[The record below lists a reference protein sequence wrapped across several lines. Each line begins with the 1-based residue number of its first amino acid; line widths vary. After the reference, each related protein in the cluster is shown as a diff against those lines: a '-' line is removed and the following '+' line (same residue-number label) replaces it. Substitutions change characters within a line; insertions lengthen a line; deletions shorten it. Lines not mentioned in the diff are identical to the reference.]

1 MSIAYID
8 IETSINNTQT
18 IYDYGAEKDGKI
30 LHTKDLEEFRNFIA
44 DTNFLCGHNIIKHD
58 LIVLSSKFDT
68 SKFIPIDT
76 LYLSPLLYPEE
87 DSHELGKEEKLLDE
101 QINNPL
107 TDSLKAKDLFFKEI
121 SDFNNLPENLKLIYA
136 KILINTNEFKGFFK
150 YINAEIPNNE
160 EFISLLKQEFQNL
173 ICENANF
180 NELISDYPIEFAYA
194 LSTIKSN
201 SESIKVSKWVTN
213 NFQSIYKVIEKLRNM
228 PCNNCSYCSTNLNIF
243 YMLNYIFKYPS
254 FRKYGNKPLQE
265 QAAQSAINGESL
277 LAIFPTGGGK
287 SITFQLPALMQG
299 KAVNGLTV
307 VISPLQSLM
316 KDQIDDLKE
325 LDITNATTINGLLDP
340 IERTANFNLLIENKV
355 NLIYIAPESLRS
367 ESMKNALFEQ
377 NIIRFVIDEAHCFS
391 TWGQE
396 FRVDYQYIGNFINE
410 YQEKVKKKI
419 PVSCFTATAK
429 QQVIQD
435 ITNYFKD
442 RLNIVDLKIYKAES
456 KRENLH
462 YDIVECKDNDEKY
475 KIIRE
480 KLSVKNVPTIIYCAR
495 TKKTIEIADR
505 LTKEGIEA
513 KAFNGKMSLQEKK
526 DNMDAFMHNKVSV
539 IVATSAFGM
548 GVNKKDVK
556 LVIHYEISD
565 SLENYIQEA
574 GRAGRSQ
581 EIQADCLI
589 LFNKDD
595 ANKHFNLLNKTKLTF
610 NEIYNLWNNIKKTVP
625 EPGKPKDAPRFV
637 SSPALAKESGW
648 QRGEEE
654 VDTSI
659 KTAVSILEQRNY
671 VERCN
676 NKYLVKATSI
686 NKDIDSFADGDRIIN
701 EFKDIFKGKEFDYA
715 KRILNDLISDKYKE
729 LAGNV
734 NTKPN
739 AELLAYR
746 LGIPE
751 ISVINCINKMR
762 KIGVVA
768 DADDM
773 TVYLSPKT
781 TSDSMHKILGKY
793 SYIWQVISEYFVDRV
808 FTLNIKDINEKL
820 ISSLNTPKRTY
831 IKNIKNILYFLI
843 EKDYIKRK
851 GDKHNDNSWTVETL
865 ISLDKLKEISELRSN
880 ICKYVINRLY
890 SKLDRVIFY
899 NKEKVPIHFSHK
911 ELLDEQHIRLDLLTE
926 EFDIT
931 NEALDEALLYL
942 VRCNILNISG
952 NFLVLYNR
960 LGVKRLNF
968 DNKKKFTQDDYSFLA
983 NFYKQKTHQIHI
995 ANKYC
1000 NIMLENPQKAEEFA
1014 LDYFKLSEK
1023 KFLKKY
1029 FTKQER
1035 KEIDRNIT
1043 AEKYNEIFG
1052 KLSEEQLEVMND
1064 SDSQFIVVA
1073 AGPGSGKTRLLVRK
1087 LASLLTVEQ
1096 IPAEQLLMLT
1106 FSRAAATEFKIRLRK
1121 IVPNL
1126 TNIAI
1131 KTFHSFCFDLLGRKG
1146 DLISIKEII
1155 PLATELIK
1163 ANQVEPKS
1171 ITKQVIVIDEAQDMD
1186 ENEYNLLEALIERNE
1201 NIKIIAVGDDDQ
1213 NIYEFRKS
1221 NSKYM
1226 SSFLKKDNSKKYEL
1240 TTNYRSAKEIIE
1252 FSNYYI
1258 KKLHSIRLKEKEIK
1272 PINEEK
1278 KGIVKITK
1286 YYSPYFEENVIN
1298 ELVNLPQGSKCIA
1311 TNTNEE
1317 ALIVLSKLLEI
1328 GIKAKLIQSNDKFNL
1343 YNLLEIRDF
1352 LTDLK
1357 LNNKS
1362 PQITQENWDKSVSYI
1377 KDKYKNSLTIE
1388 IISNIFERFNEEN
1401 PKYKYKTDFEEFI
1414 KESSLDSF
1422 YKPDEDTV
1430 YVSTIHQTKGRE
1442 FDYVFIL
1449 LKNTN
1454 ILCNDETI
1462 RKLYVGFTR
1471 AKKYLSF
1478 HVYNVNFSLFKNL
1491 KFVEFYENK
1500 SKFPAPDKIILNLT
1514 LGNVYLNYFKPH
1526 KKVIMKLRPGNS
1538 LHYEKNNTFS
1548 VYLKGQKY
1556 NIMKLEKDTYKDLQA
1571 KLDDKWIISKVYI
1584 RFIVAYKFKEE
1595 PDKEY
1600 AVIIPTIE
1608 LQKNDFPVN
1617 KNGV

>member
-8 IETSINNTQT
+8 LETSINNTQT

-30 LHTKDLEEFRNFIA
+30 LHTTDIEEFKTFIS
-44 DTNFLCGHNIIKHD
+44 DTSFLCGHNIIKHD
-58 LIVLSSKFDT
+58 LVALSSKFDI

-76 LYLSPLLYPEE
+76 LYLSPLLYPEK
-87 DSHELGKEEKLLDE
+87 DSYELGKEEKLFDE
-101 QINNPL
+101 QSNNPL
-107 TDSLKAKDLFFKEI
+107 TDSIKAKDLFLKEI
-121 SDFNNLPENLKLIYA
+121 CDFNDLPENLKQIYTR
-136 KILINTNEFKGFFK
+136 ILINTNEFRGFFK

-160 EFISLLKQEFQNL
+160 NFISLLKLEFQNL
-173 ICENANF
+173 LCENANF
-180 NELISDYPIEFAYA
+180 NELINDYPIELAYA
-194 LSTIKSN
+194 LSIIKN
-201 SESIKVSKWVTN
+201 NKESINISKWVTN
-213 NFQSIYKVIEKLRNM
+213 NFQSIYKVIETLRNI

-243 YMLNYIFKYPS
+243 YMLNHIFKYPS

-316 KDQIDDLKE
+316 KDQIDDLKKF
-325 LDITNATTINGLLDP
+325 DVTNATTINGLLDP
-340 IERTANFNLLIENKV
+340 IERKANFNLLIENKV

-410 YQEKVKKKI
+410 YQEKAKKNI

-442 RLNIVDLKIYKAES
+442 RLDKDLQIYEAES

-462 YDIVECKDNDEKY
+462 YDIVECKDNEEKY
-475 KIIRE
+475 KKIRDI
-480 KLSVKNVPTIIYCAR
+480 LSVNKVPTIIYCAR

-526 DNMDAFMHNKVSV
+526 DNMEAFMNNKVSV

-556 LVIHYEISD
+556 LVIHYDISD

-625 EPGKPKDAPRFV
+625 EPGKPSDAPRFV

-671 VERCN
+671 VKRCN
-676 NKYLVKATSI
+676 NKYIVKATSI
-686 NKDIDSFADGDRIIN
+686 NKDIGSFADGDRIIN
-701 EFKDIFKGKEFDYA
+701 EFKDLFKEDELKYA
-715 KRILNDLISDKYKE
+715 KQILSALVSNKYKE
-729 LAGNV
+729 LAGNE

-762 KIGVVA
+762 NIGVIA
-768 DADDM
+768 DANDM

-781 TSDSMHKILGKY
+781 TNDSMHKILEKY
-793 SYIWQVISEYFVDRV
+793 FYIWQSISQYFVDGI

-820 ISSLNTPKRTY
+820 ISYFNTPKKTY
-831 IKNIKNILYFLI
+831 IKDIKNILYFLI
-843 EKDYIKRK
+843 EKEYIKKKRNT
-851 GDKHNDNSWTVETL
+851 HNDNNWNIKTL
-865 ISLDKLKEISELRSN
+865 ISVDKLNEISNLRNN
-880 ICKYVINRLY
+880 ICKYIINRLY
-890 SKLDRVIFY
+890 SKLDRVAIY
-899 NKEKVPIHFSHK
+899 NQEKVPVHFSHK
-911 ELLDEQHIRLDLLTE
+911 ELLEEHHIRLNILTE

-960 LGVKRLNF
+960 LGVKRLNL
-968 DNKKKFTQDDYSFLA
+968 DNRKRFTQDDYDFLD

-1023 KFLKKY
+1023 NFLEKY

-1064 SDSQFIVVA
+1064 SDSHFIVVA
-1073 AGPGSGKTRLLVRK
+1073 AGPGSGKTRLLVHK

-1106 FSRAAATEFKIRLRK
+1106 FSRTAATEFKIRLRK
-1121 IVPNL
+1121 LVPNL

-1146 DLISIKEII
+1146 DLISIKKII

-1171 ITKQVIVIDEAQDMD
+1171 ISKQVIVIDEAQDID
-1186 ENEYNLLEALIERNE
+1186 ENEYYLLETLIEKNE

-1226 SSFLKKDNSKKYEL
+1226 SSFLNKDKSKKYEL
-1240 TTNYRSAKEIIE
+1240 TTNYRSAKEIID

-1258 KKLHSIRLKEKEIK
+1258 KNLKALRLKENDIK
-1272 PINEEK
+1272 PISEEK
-1278 KGIVKITK
+1278 KGVVKITK

-1298 ELVNLPQGSKCIA
+1298 ELVNLTQGSKCIA
-1311 TNTNEE
+1311 TNTNKE
-1317 ALIVLSKLLEI
+1317 ALIVISKLLER
-1328 GIKAKLIQSNDKFNL
+1328 GIKAKLIQSNDGFNL

-1357 LNNKS
+1357 WNNKS

-1377 KDKYKNSLTIE
+1377 KEKYKYCPSLE
-1388 IISNIFERFNEEN
+1388 IIVNIFEKFNKAN

-1449 LKNTN
+1449 LKNIN
-1454 ILCNDETI
+1454 IFYNDETI
-1462 RKLYVGFTR
+1462 RQLYVGFTR
-1471 AKKYLSF
+1471 AKNLLSI
-1478 HVYNVNFSLFKNL
+1478 HTNINCSAFKNL
-1491 KFVEFYENK
+1491 KFVEYTENK
-1500 SKFPAPDKIILNLT
+1500 IKYPAPNKIILNLT
-1514 LGNVYLNYFKPH
+1514 LGNVYLDYFKPH
-1526 KKVIMKLRPGNS
+1526 KKLIMKLKPGNS

-1571 KLDDKWIISKVYI
+1571 KIADKWIISKVYI
-1584 RFIVAYKFKEE
+1584 RFIVAYKFKTE
-1595 PDKEY
+1595 PNKEY

-1608 LQKNDFPVN
+1608 LQKNDFSTN
-1617 KNGV
+1617 

>member
-1 MSIAYID
+1 M
-8 IETSINNTQT
+8 
-18 IYDYGAEKDGKI
+18 
-30 LHTKDLEEFRNFIA
+30 
-44 DTNFLCGHNIIKHD
+44 
-58 LIVLSSKFDT
+58 
-68 SKFIPIDT
+68 
-76 LYLSPLLYPEE
+76 
-87 DSHELGKEEKLLDE
+87 
-101 QINNPL
+101 
-107 TDSLKAKDLFFKEI
+107 
-121 SDFNNLPENLKLIYA
+121 
-136 KILINTNEFKGFFK
+136 
-150 YINAEIPNNE
+150 
-160 EFISLLKQEFQNL
+160 
-173 ICENANF
+173 
-180 NELISDYPIEFAYA
+180 
-194 LSTIKSN
+194 
-201 SESIKVSKWVTN
+201 
-213 NFQSIYKVIEKLRNM
+213 
-228 PCNNCSYCSTNLNIF
+228 
-243 YMLNYIFKYPS
+243 
-254 FRKYGNKPLQE
+254 
-265 QAAQSAINGESL
+265 
-277 LAIFPTGGGK
+277 
-287 SITFQLPALMQG
+287 
-299 KAVNGLTV
+299 
-307 VISPLQSLM
+307 
-316 KDQIDDLKE
+316 
-325 LDITNATTINGLLDP
+325 
-340 IERTANFNLLIENKV
+340 
-355 NLIYIAPESLRS
+355 
-367 ESMKNALFEQ
+367 
-377 NIIRFVIDEAHCFS
+377 
-391 TWGQE
+391 
-396 FRVDYQYIGNFINE
+396 
-410 YQEKVKKKI
+410 
-419 PVSCFTATAK
+419 
-429 QQVIQD
+429 
-435 ITNYFKD
+435 
-442 RLNIVDLKIYKAES
+442 
-456 KRENLH
+456 
-462 YDIVECKDNDEKY
+462 ND
-475 KIIRE
+475 
-480 KLSVKNVPTIIYCAR
+480 
-495 TKKTIEIADR
+495 
-505 LTKEGIEA
+505 
-513 KAFNGKMSLQEKK
+513 
-526 DNMDAFMHNKVSV
+526 KVSV

-556 LVIHYEISD
+556 LVIHYDISD

-610 NEIYNLWNNIKKTVP
+610 NEIFNLWNNIKKTVP
-625 EPGKPKDAPRFV
+625 EPGKPEDAPRFV
-637 SSPALAKESGW
+637 SSPTLAKESGW

-671 VERCN
+671 VKRCN
-676 NKYLVKATSI
+676 NKYIVKATSI
-686 NKDIDSFADGDRIIN
+686 EEDICSVTDGDRIIN

-715 KRILNDLISDKYKE
+715 KRILNDLVSDKYKE

-739 AELLAYR
+739 AELLAFR

-762 KIGVVA
+762 NIGVIA
-768 DADDM
+768 DANDM

-781 TSDSMHKILGKY
+781 TNNSLHKILEKY
-793 SYIWQVISEYFVDRV
+793 SYIWQIISEYFVDGI

-820 ISSLNTPKRTY
+820 ISCFNTPKKTY

-843 EKDYIKRK
+843 EKEYIKK
-851 GDKHNDNSWTVETL
+851 KKNTYNDNNWLIETL
-865 ISLDKLKEISELRSN
+865 ISVDKLKEISSLRNN
-880 ICKYVINRLY
+880 ICKYVIDRLY
-890 SKLDRVIFY
+890 SKLDRVIIY
-899 NKEKVPIHFSHK
+899 NQEKVPIHFSHK
-911 ELLDEQHIRLDLLTE
+911 ELLEEQHIRLDLLTE

-960 LGVKRLNF
+960 LGVKRLNL
-968 DNKKKFTQDDYSFLA
+968 DNRKKFTQDDYSFLA

-1000 NIMLENPQKAEEFA
+1000 NIMLENPQKAEEFT

-1023 KFLKKY
+1023 KFLEKY

-1064 SDSQFIVVA
+1064 SVSQFIVVA
-1073 AGPGSGKTRLLVRK
+1073 AGPGSGKTRLLVHK
-1087 LASLLTVEQ
+1087 LASLLTVEE

-1121 IVPNL
+1121 LVPNL

-1155 PLATELIK
+1155 PLSTELIK

-1186 ENEYNLLEALIERNE
+1186 ENESKLLEAIIERNE

-1240 TTNYRSAKEIIE
+1240 TTNYRSAKEIID

-1258 KKLHSIRLKEKEIK
+1258 KNLKTVRLKENDIR

-1278 KGIVKITK
+1278 KGVVKITK

-1298 ELVNLPQGSKCIA
+1298 ELIDLPQGSKCIA
-1311 TNTNEE
+1311 TNTNKE
-1317 ALIVLSKLLEI
+1317 ALMVLSKLLEK
-1328 GIKAKLIQSNDKFNL
+1328 GIKAKLIQSNDGFNL

-1352 LTDLK
+1352 LTH
-1357 LNNKS
+1357 LNKT
-1362 PQITQENWDKSVSYI
+1362 QITKENWKDTVNRI
-1377 KDKYKNSLTIE
+1377 KDKYKDSLTIE
-1388 IISNIFERFNEEN
+1388 IVSNIFEKFNEVN

-1454 ILCNDETI
+1454 IIYNDETI
-1462 RKLYVGFTR
+1462 RQLYVGFTR
-1471 AKKYLSF
+1471 AKKYLSI
-1478 HVYNVNFSLFKNL
+1478 HAYNVNCSFFKEL
-1491 KFVEFYENK
+1491 KFVEFTENK
-1500 SKFPAPDKIILNLT
+1500 IKYTAPNKIILNLT

-1595 PDKEY
+1595 PGKEY

-1608 LQKNDFPVN
+1608 LQKTDFPAN

>member
-18 IYDYGAEKDGKI
+18 IYDYGAEKDGKN
-30 LHTKDLEEFRNFIA
+30 LHTPDIEKFKTFIS
-44 DTNFLCGHNIIKHD
+44 DTSFLCGHNIIKHD
-58 LIVLSSKFDT
+58 LVALSTKFDI

-76 LYLSPLLYPEE
+76 LYLSPLLYPQK
-87 DSHELGKEEKLLDE
+87 DSHELGKEEKLFDE

-107 TDSLKAKDLFFKEI
+107 TDSIKAKDLFLKEI
-121 SDFNNLPENLKLIYA
+121 SDFSDLPKNLKQIYA
-136 KILINTNEFKGFFK
+136 RILINTNEFRGFFK

-160 EFISLLKQEFQNL
+160 NFISLLKLEFQNL

-180 NELISDYPIEFAYA
+180 NELINDYPIEFAYA
-194 LSTIKSN
+194 LSIIKSN
-201 SESIKVSKWVTN
+201 KESINISKWVTN
-213 NFQSIYKVIEKLRNM
+213 NFQSIYKVIETLRNI

-243 YMLNYIFKYPS
+243 YMLNHIFEYPT

-299 KAVNGLTV
+299 KAINGLTV

-316 KDQIDDLKE
+316 KDQIDDLK
-325 LDITNATTINGLLDP
+325 DHNITNATTINGLLDP
-340 IERTANFNLLIENKV
+340 IERTANFNLLIKNKI

-396 FRVDYQYIGNFINE
+396 FRVDYQYIGNFIKE
-410 YQEKVKKKI
+410 YQEKAKKNI
-419 PVSCFTATAK
+419 PISCFTATAK

-442 RLNIVDLKIYKAES
+442 RLNKDLKIYEAES

-462 YDIVECKDNDEKY
+462 YDIVECKDNEEKY
-475 KIIRE
+475 KKIRDI
-480 KLSVKNVPTIIYCAR
+480 LSVNKVPTIIYCAR

-513 KAFNGKMSLQEKK
+513 RAFNGKMSLQEKK
-526 DNMDAFMHNKVSV
+526 DNMEAFMNNKVSV

-556 LVIHYEISD
+556 FVIHYDISD

-610 NEIYNLWNNIKKTVP
+610 DEIFNLWNNIKKTVP
-625 EPGKPKDAPRFV
+625 EPGKPSDAPRFV
-637 SSPALAKESGW
+637 SSPSLAKESGW
-648 QRGEEE
+648 QRGEED

-676 NKYLVKATSI
+676 NKYIIKATSI
-686 NKDIDSFADGDRIIN
+686 NKDISSFADGDRIIN
-701 EFKDIFKGKEFDYA
+701 EFKDNFKENELNYA
-715 KRILNDLISDKYKE
+715 KQILKALVSDKYKE
-729 LAGNV
+729 LAGEE

-762 KIGVVA
+762 NIGVIA

-773 TVYLSPKT
+773 TVYLSLKT
-781 TSDSMHKILGKY
+781 TNDSMHKILEKY
-793 SYIWQVISEYFVDRV
+793 SYIWQIISESFVDGI
-808 FTLNIKDINEKL
+808 FTLNIKDINEKI
-820 ISSLNTPKRTY
+820 ISHYNTHKKTY
-831 IKNIKNILYFLI
+831 IKNIKNILYFII
-843 EKDYIKRK
+843 EKEYIKKKRNT
-851 GDKHNDNSWTVETL
+851 HNDNDWIIETL
-865 ISLDKLKEISELRSN
+865 ISVDKLNEISNLRNN

-890 SKLDRVIFY
+890 SKLDRVVIY

-911 ELLDEQHIRLDLLTE
+911 ELLEENHIRLYLLTE

-931 NEALDEALLYL
+931 NESLDEALLYL

-960 LGVKRLNF
+960 LGVKRLNL
-968 DNKKKFTQDDYSFLA
+968 DNRKKFTQDDYSFLA

-1000 NIMLENPQKAEEFA
+1000 NIMFENHQKAEEFS

-1023 KFLKKY
+1023 KFLEKY

-1064 SDSQFIVVA
+1064 SVSQFIVVA
-1073 AGPGSGKTRLLVRK
+1073 AGPGSGKTRLLVHK
-1087 LASLLTVEQ
+1087 LASLLTVEE

-1121 IVPNL
+1121 LVPNL

-1146 DLISIKEII
+1146 DLLSIKEII

-1186 ENEYNLLEALIERNE
+1186 ENEYNLLEAIIERNE
-1201 NIKIIAVGDDDQ
+1201 NIKIISVGDDDQ
-1213 NIYEFRKS
+1213 NIYEF
-1221 NSKYM
+1221 
-1226 SSFLKKDNSKKYEL
+1226 FLE
-1240 TTNYRSAKEIIE
+1240 
-1252 FSNYYI
+1252 
-1258 KKLHSIRLKEKEIK
+1258 
-1272 PINEEK
+1272 
-1278 KGIVKITK
+1278 
-1286 YYSPYFEENVIN
+1286 
-1298 ELVNLPQGSKCIA
+1298 Q
-1311 TNTNEE
+1311 
-1317 ALIVLSKLLEI
+1317 
-1328 GIKAKLIQSNDKFNL
+1328 
-1343 YNLLEIRDF
+1343 
-1352 LTDLK
+1352 
-1357 LNNKS
+1357 
-1362 PQITQENWDKSVSYI
+1362 
-1377 KDKYKNSLTIE
+1377 
-1388 IISNIFERFNEEN
+1388 
-1401 PKYKYKTDFEEFI
+1401 
-1414 KESSLDSF
+1414 
-1422 YKPDEDTV
+1422 
-1430 YVSTIHQTKGRE
+1430 RE
-1442 FDYVFIL
+1442 V
-1449 LKNTN
+1449 
-1454 ILCNDETI
+1454 
-1462 RKLYVGFTR
+1462 
-1471 AKKYLSF
+1471 
-1478 HVYNVNFSLFKNL
+1478 
-1491 KFVEFYENK
+1491 
-1500 SKFPAPDKIILNLT
+1500 
-1514 LGNVYLNYFKPH
+1514 
-1526 KKVIMKLRPGNS
+1526 
-1538 LHYEKNNTFS
+1538 
-1548 VYLKGQKY
+1548 
-1556 NIMKLEKDTYKDLQA
+1556 
-1571 KLDDKWIISKVYI
+1571 
-1584 RFIVAYKFKEE
+1584 
-1595 PDKEY
+1595 
-1600 AVIIPTIE
+1600 
-1608 LQKNDFPVN
+1608 
-1617 KNGV
+1617 